1 MTGYAGKVRAPLLLS
16 GLVVL
21 AATRLHAQPP
31 PVAVTTDTPEYCE
44 RMTAR
49 VETCPDL
56 TAEMHRLLDEGR
68 HLCGRGEVRG
78 GIMRLRRALLLI
90 QDRDRAAP
98 ATEAGGASE

>member
-1 MTGYAGKVRAPLLLS
+1 MRVLVLLPCLA
-16 GLVVL
+16 LL
-21 AATRLHAQPP
+21 AADGVHAQPA

-68 HLCGRGEVRG
+68 HLCARGEVRG
-78 GIMRLRRALLLI
+78 GIMRLRRAMLLI
-90 QDRDRAAP
+90 QGREHADPR
-98 ATEAGGASE
+98 E